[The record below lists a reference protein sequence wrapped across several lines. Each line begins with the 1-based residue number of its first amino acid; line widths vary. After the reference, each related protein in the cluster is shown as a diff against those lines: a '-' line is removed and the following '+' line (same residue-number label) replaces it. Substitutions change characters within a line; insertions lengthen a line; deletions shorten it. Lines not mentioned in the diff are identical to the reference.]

1 MALYAIADLHLS
13 FSSNK
18 PMDIYGAAWKNHTER
33 VKTAWLSKINEEDTI
48 IIAGDISWGLRLEE
62 AKADL
67 DWIHQLPG
75 KKVMVKGNH
84 DPWWTSITKLNQLY
98 DDMFF
103 MQNTFYPYGDYA
115 ICGSR
120 GWVCPGSSE
129 FTAHDEK
136 IYQRELLRVRASF
149 EAAVKAGYEKFI
161 GVLHYPPANEKKES
175 SGFTEI
181 FEAYRAE
188 MAVYGHLHGERGRR
202 PQLEEKDGV
211 TYRLIACDRLGC
223 DPMRLL

>member
-1 MALYAIADLHLS
+1 
-13 FSSNK
+13 
-18 PMDIYGAAWKNHTER
+18 MDIYGESWKNHTER
-33 VKTAWLSKINEEDTI
+33 VKAAWLSKINQEDTV
-48 IIAGDISWGLRLEE
+48 IIAGDISWGLRLKE
-62 AKADL
+62 AMADL
-67 DWIHQLPG
+67 DWVHQLPG

-84 DPWWTSITKLNQLY
+84 DPWWASVTKLNRLY

-103 MQNTFYPYGDYA
+103 LQNSFYPYEDYA

-136 IYQRELLRVRASF
+136 IYQREILRVKASF
-149 EAAVKAGYEKFI
+149 EAAVNAGYERFI
-161 GVLHYPPANEKKES
+161 GVLHFPPANEKKED

-181 FEAYRAE
+181 FEHYQAE
-188 MAVYGHLHGERGRR
+188 TVVYGHLHGERGKY
-202 PQLEEKDGV
+202 PQSEVSGRV
-211 TYRLIACDRLGC
+211 AYHLISCDALRC

>member
-13 FSSNK
+13 FSSDK
-18 PMDIYGAAWKNHTER
+18 PMDIYGEAWKNHAER
-33 VKTAWLSKINEEDTI
+33 VKAAWLSKINQEDTI
-48 IIAGDISWGLRLEE
+48 IIAGDISWGLRLKE
-62 AKADL
+62 AMADL
-67 DWIHQLPG
+67 DWIHRLPG
-75 KKVMVKGNH
+75 KKVLVKGNH
-84 DPWWTSITKLNQLY
+84 DPWWSSVTKLNCLY

-103 MQNTFYPYGDYA
+103 LQNTFYPYEDYA

-129 FTAHDEK
+129 FSAHDEK
-136 IYQRELLRVRASF
+136 IYQREILRVKASF

-161 GVLHYPPANEKKES
+161 GVLHFPPANEKKED

-181 FEAYRAE
+181 FESYRVE
-188 MAVYGHLHGERGRR
+188 TVVYGHLHGERGKYAQKEMRGR
-202 PQLEEKDGV
+202 MA
-211 TYRLIACDRLGC
+211 YHLISCDTLRC

>member
-13 FSSNK
+13 FSSDK

-33 VKTAWLSKINEEDTI
+33 VKEAWQSKINQEDTV
-48 IIAGDISWGLRLEE
+48 IIAGDISWGLRLSE
-62 AKADL
+62 AMADL
-67 DWIHQLPG
+67 EWIHQLPG

-84 DPWWTSITKLNQLY
+84 DPWWASVSKLNALFE
-98 DDMFF
+98 DMFF
-103 MQNTFYPYGDYA
+103 LQNTFYPYEDYA

-129 FTAHDEK
+129 FGAHDEK

-149 EAAVKAGYEKFI
+149 EAALKAGYQKYV
-161 GVLHYPPANEKKES
+161 GVLHYPPANEKKDD

-181 FEAYRAE
+181 FEEYGAE
-188 MAVYGHLHGERGRR
+188 KVVYGHLHGERGRYAVQESR
-202 PQLEEKDGV
+202 GQVE
-211 TYRLIACDRLGC
+211 YHLISCDYLGC
-223 DPMRLL
+223 DPIRLL